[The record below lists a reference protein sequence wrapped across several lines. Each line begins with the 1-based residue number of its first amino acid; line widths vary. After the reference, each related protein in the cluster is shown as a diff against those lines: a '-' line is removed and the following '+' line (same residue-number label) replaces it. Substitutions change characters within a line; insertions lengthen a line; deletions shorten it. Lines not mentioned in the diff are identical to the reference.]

1 MSFLKKSK
9 HGTFRFFFYFWASND
24 QLALLPKIK
33 NCRYL
38 CSFYHKS
45 AFDLVH
51 QYWLVHL
58 NKYQLVNVNTIK
70 TCSKTFDMCKSKI
83 WQYACKRNINS
94 LEVIW
99 FIFLLLTFKYLV
111 RSPFSVRKLY
121 FTCCGTVF
129 FTFSYKSNF
138 IRKLTFKYGFAKL

>member
-1 MSFLKKSK
+1 MFSLIMFVLPLHKTTFNCSIQWFLRPYRYLDSPLIIFALLWNLWFSKIFCHTCCSNVFFTFNMSFLKKSK

-58 NKYQLVNVNTIK
+58 NKYQLVNVNTLK

-83 WQYACKRNINS
+83 WQ
-94 LEVIW
+94 
-99 FIFLLLTFKYLV
+99 
-111 RSPFSVRKLY
+111 
-121 FTCCGTVF
+121 
-129 FTFSYKSNF
+129 
-138 IRKLTFKYGFAKL
+138 